1 MGLDM
6 MAGWADQPE
15 PRQQA
20 NVVAIE
26 EPKIKI
32 HCEFEWRKHARLQ
45 QFMVELWHKRKE
57 EDTPYGVMDSDF
69 NCEDLELFE
78 EDIKDLKKKVEDN
91 NLPFCSDGFF
101 WGHQFQEEAMRE
113 YKEQDLD
120 FCEKALAWI
129 ADGKKVFYSC
139 WW

>member
-45 QFMVELWHKRKE
+45 Q
-57 EDTPYGVMDSDF
+57 VMDADF

>member
-1 MGLDM
+1 M

-20 NVVAIE
+20 NVVAIQ
-26 EPKIKI
+26 EPKPKI

-45 QFMVELWHKRKE
+45 QFMMELWHKRKK

-91 NLPFCSDGFF
+91 NLPFCSYGFF
-101 WGHQFQEEAMRE
+101 LF
-113 YKEQDLD
+113 
-120 FCEKALAWI
+120 
-129 ADGKKVFYSC
+129 V
-139 WW
+139 